1 MALLGGGA
9 GPLYAP
15 RDLLGLISQAG
26 CGIGHHSAR
35 PRLRT
40 TRQTIGCLVSF
51 GSGRPISQP
60 PLPSAAMAISH
71 AAEHEPTRQLLGQCA
86 DGAAVSQPQNGM
98 ESASRLYQRS
108 TSTSGYQPLSD
119 ALVQV
124 AAAASIQQW
133 IGALRCRG
141 KTYNCVL
148 DVLTTTS
155 HLQSA

>member
-9 GPLYAP
+9 EPLYAP
-15 RDLLGLISQAG
+15 QEQFGLISQAG
-26 CGIGHHSAR
+26 SGIRHQSAR

-40 TRQTIGCLVSF
+40 TSQTIGCLVSF

-60 PLPSAAMAISH
+60 HHPSAAMALSH

-98 ESASRLYQRS
+98 DSSSRLYKRS

-119 ALVQV
+119 ALEQL
-124 AAAASIQQW
+124 AAASSNQQW
-133 IGALRCRG
+133 IGARRCRG
-141 KTYNCVL
+141 KT
-148 DVLTTTS
+148 
-155 HLQSA
+155 